1 MVFNR
6 KEKEFLFIYLFIL
19 NFYLTGTG
27 AALPMSNVVG
37 EKADHSP
44 YLVLRWEWV
53 KLYLQSPHAFM
64 DSKVTFHAHELGE
77 ISKNVK
83 ISFETQYV
91 PILNMITVFLAS
103 DTGSF
108 SLKSKSPLLPTPT
121 PSNVRNKVQFMYELH
136 EDT

>member
-44 YLVLRWEWV
+44 YLVLR
-53 KLYLQSPHAFM
+53 
-64 DSKVTFHAHELGE
+64 
-77 ISKNVK
+77 
-83 ISFETQYV
+83 
-91 PILNMITVFLAS
+91 
-103 DTGSF
+103 
-108 SLKSKSPLLPTPT
+108 
-121 PSNVRNKVQFMYELH
+121 
-136 EDT
+136 